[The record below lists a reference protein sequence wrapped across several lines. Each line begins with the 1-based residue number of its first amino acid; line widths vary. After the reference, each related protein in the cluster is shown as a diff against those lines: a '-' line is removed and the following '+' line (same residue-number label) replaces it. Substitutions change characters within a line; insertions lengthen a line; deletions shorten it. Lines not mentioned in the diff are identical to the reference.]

1 MMVSMTYSRQRLRP
15 AITGAFFGV
24 AAAVGLLDAAG
35 SKAMAFPV
43 EVQSCF
49 DKVTFDAPPKR
60 PVVNDFNMVQTV
72 LDMGLIDR
80 FVGVAGIGGVA
91 KGVDD
96 PEGRLARVPQF
107 SERYPTT
114 EAILGQDADFYFAG
128 WQYGFSEASGVTPK
142 KLDDLGVK
150 TYVLYESCIRI
161 GPRPPI
167 SMDTMYADV
176 LALGRIFDVTPKA
189 EAMVADFRKRVAAVT
204 ERTAQAKRRPRIMYC
219 GDCNSDTPPRSIGA
233 EGMPRHLFNLAGGEN
248 IFDDIKD
255 SYVPVS
261 WDAVIERDP
270 EWIVISN
277 PRIPPEQ
284 SIAYLT
290 SAPALRNVSAVK
302 NRNFLF
308 MSYQERS
315 PSTRNVQALERLARA
330 VHPELFKD

>member
-1 MMVSMTYSRQRLRP
+1 MILSFKTMRWLAGMA
-15 AITGAFFGV
+15 AIGV
-24 AAAVGLLDAAG
+24 LALSHAPSFAY
-35 SKAMAFPV
+35 PV

-80 FVGVAGIGGVA
+80 FVGVAGIGGVK

-96 PEGRLARVPQF
+96 PEGALAARPQF
-107 SERYPTT
+107 SERYPTM

-128 WQYGFSEASGVTPK
+128 WQYGFSEATGVTPQ
-142 KLDDLGVK
+142 KLADLGVK

-161 GPRPPI
+161 GPRPPV

-176 LALGRIFDVTPKA
+176 LALGRIFNVEDKA

-204 ERTAQAKRRPRIMYC
+204 ERTAKAERRPRIMYC

-261 WDAVIERDP
+261 WDAVVERDP

-302 NRNFLF
+302 NRNFF
-308 MSYQERS
+308 VMSYQERS

-330 VHPELFKD
+330 VHPELFDD